1 MSAPSYDKSGWAYA
15 LGGFLIWGAQ
25 PLAFKPL
32 ADVPPDTIIAHRILW
47 TLLAVA
53 ILIIATGQWRTLRQ
67 TAFHLM
73 RSKRELGLIAL
84 SALMVG
90 TNWFLFVYCVVT
102 EQALAASIGYF
113 INPLGSVLLGFL
125 ILGERLN
132 RLQTIAVSLA
142 GIGILVQFI
151 MMGTIPLLSLV
162 IAGTF
167 AAYGLFRK
175 LAAMPSLPGLF
186 LEVLFWTPLALLWI
200 GLDLG
205 GRLTLPYE
213 VNGGIGLWLL
223 PFIGMVMTAIPL
235 HCFAE
240 GAKRLPLGFLGLT
253 QYITPSLQ
261 FLTALLIF
269 DEALEAGRLAAFT
282 LVWVGLIVFATDLI
296 RQERKH
302 A

>member
-1 MSAPSYDKSGWAYA
+1 MTQKYDRSGWVYA
-15 LGGFLIWGAQ
+15 LGAFLIWGGQ

-32 ADVPPDTIIAHRILW
+32 ADVPPETIIAHRILW

-53 ILIIATGQWRTLRQ
+53 ILIVVTGQWRTLRQ

-73 RSKRELGLIAL
+73 RSKRELLLAVAA
-84 SALMVG
+84 ALMVG
-90 TNWFLFVYCVVT
+90 TNWFVFVYCVAT
-102 EQALAASIGYF
+102 EQALAASLGYF

-132 RLQTIAVSLA
+132 RLQTLAVSLA
-142 GIGILVQFI
+142 AIGILIQFV
-151 MMGTIPLLSLV
+151 MMGTIPVLSLI
-162 IAGTF
+162 IAATF

-175 LAAMPSLPGLF
+175 MAAMPSLPGLF

-200 GLDLG
+200 GLDLD
-205 GRLTLPYE
+205 GRLALPYQA
-213 VNGGIGLWLL
+213 NGGIGIWLL
-223 PFIGMVMTAIPL
+223 PFIGLVMTALPL
-235 HCFAE
+235 HGFAE
-240 GAKRLPLGFLGLT
+240 GAKRLPLGYVGLS

-269 DEALEAGRLAAFT
+269 GEPLETGRLAAFA
-282 LVWVGLIVFATDLI
+282 LVWVGLIVFAADLLK
-296 RQERKH
+296 QERTR